1 MWLLAI
7 GFEFGSAVWGLD
19 PTAFAGGSPSS
30 SGYLISMEG
39 FCRYI
44 GSNRKAPKGGGLREK
59 MEPGSAW
66 GTLQKH
72 EVQQAHVAASK
83 IPLDI
88 RRKHPWGGQNHSPQ
102 GVEILETQ
110 LDTTPYLT
118 LKLALP

>member
-1 MWLLAI
+1 MGVGPNGLCRWVPFQFRIFDIYGGLLQ
-7 GFEFGSAVWGLD
+7 
-19 PTAFAGGSPSS
+19 
-30 SGYLISMEG
+30 
-39 FCRYI
+39 YI

-88 RRKHPWGGQNHSPQ
+88 RRKHPWGGQNHSPR